1 MTKKEIFN
9 YNLLTQTSDKI
20 SYIIIMNFVSIA
32 FAIGIIM
39 LWLYIDKIFT
49 LFFGV
54 FFQSYFISIND
65 INIGVIAC
73 GIVILPIV
81 LGANI
86 VKVFKNTFCI
96 FCFIMCLFLF
106 GKILDFQW
114 GWLLVIF
121 GNLMM
126 IVPNILL
133 LCEKINFKLFLFHLF
148 IVNCITF
155 TYNFIF
161 YGEMTK

>member
-20 SYIIIMNFVSIA
+20 SYIIIMNLVSIG
-32 FAIGIIM
+32 FGVGIIM
-39 LWLYIDKIFT
+39 LWLYIDKILT
-49 LFFGV
+49 LFFGA
-54 FFQSYFISIND
+54 FFQFYFISIND
-65 INIGVIAC
+65 INIGVLAC

-81 LGANI
+81 LGVNI
-86 VKVFKNTFCI
+86 VKVFKNIFCI

-121 GNLMM
+121 GNLIM

-133 LCEKINFKLFLFHLF
+133 LCEKIPLNIFVWNAILINF
-148 IVNCITF
+148 ITF
-155 TYNFIF
+155 GVNILTYGSW
-161 YGEMTK
+161 YK